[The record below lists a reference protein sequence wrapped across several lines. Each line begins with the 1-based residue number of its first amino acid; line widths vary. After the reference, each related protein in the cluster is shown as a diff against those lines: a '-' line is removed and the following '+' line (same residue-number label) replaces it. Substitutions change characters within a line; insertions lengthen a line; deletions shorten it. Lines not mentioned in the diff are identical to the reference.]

1 MFAQHTTF
9 VCFYQGGKMKCK
21 CKRKE
26 ELPAEAQQ
34 IKMSLPSLFCG
45 IQVIFGRLQQ
55 SVQS

>member
-1 MFAQHTTF
+1 
-9 VCFYQGGKMKCK
+9 MKCK

-45 IQVIFGRLQQ
+45 IQVIFGRNNLFKAPG
-55 SVQS
+55 